1 MSTCFQGLTSTLPIS
16 KSQTLLQ
23 FRGTTCMSISK
34 LPSCSVHGLRD
45 MALLPL
51 EPKSFYTQQMTQ
63 TQFKQSKSKKQRDE
77 ENQQHRDGDEDEE
90 VGISKL
96 QVPRQK
102 YIPVSKSDLLDSIV
116 SMIFKSDD
124 PDDILHF
131 RRLAS

>member
-1 MSTCFQGLTSTLPIS
+1 MKEDGD
-16 KSQTLLQ
+16 
-23 FRGTTCMSISK
+23 GD
-34 LPSCSVHGLRD
+34 V
-45 MALLPL
+45 
-51 EPKSFYTQQMTQ
+51 
-63 TQFKQSKSKKQRDE
+63 
-77 ENQQHRDGDEDEE
+77 DGDEDEE

-116 SMIFKSDD
+116 SMMFKSDD

>member
-1 MSTCFQGLTSTLPIS
+1 
-16 KSQTLLQ
+16 
-23 FRGTTCMSISK
+23 
-34 LPSCSVHGLRD
+34 

-124 PDDILHF
+124 PDDDILHF